1 VNIIQI
7 TPGAGAMFCG
17 GCLRDN
23 ALVAALRQ
31 LGHSTVMLPLYLPLT
46 LDEENQS
53 EGTPIFFSGI
63 NVFLEQKSALF
74 RNAPDWLHNIF
85 STPLLLKLASGQ
97 AGKTH
102 PRDLG
107 ELTVSMLRGEEG
119 NQARELEEM
128 IRWIKANEKPEIISL
143 SNALLVS
150 MTRRLKQELKVPVVC
165 SLQGE
170 DFFLDS
176 LPPPHREL
184 AWKILSERAADVDLF
199 IAPSRYF
206 ADVMS
211 KRLGVSANRIRVIYN
226 GINLE
231 GYGEARRELQTSN
244 SKTQT
249 SPTLGYFARM
259 CPEKGLDI
267 LVEAFIAL
275 KKREPFRNLKLKIGG
290 GCGPGDESFVTKMR
304 ERLEAV
310 GASGD
315 VEFFPNLNRDEKLN
329 FLKSLDVFSVPALY
343 GEAFGLYVI
352 EALAAKVPVVQPR
365 HAAFPELIEASGG
378 GLIAEANAD
387 SLAEKIAE
395 LLSNSE
401 RRRLLGDVGHKAVHE
416 KFTVEKMAGEMA
428 EAFASVK

>member
-1 VNIIQI
+1 
-7 TPGAGAMFCG
+7 MFCG

-31 LGHSTVMLPLYLPLT
+31 LGHSAVMLPLYLPLT

-74 RNAPDWLHNIF
+74 RNAPDWLRKIF

-107 ELTVSMLRGEEG
+107 ELTISMLRGEEG

-128 IRWIKANEKPEIISL
+128 ICWIKSNEKPEIISL

-150 MTRRLKQELKVPVVC
+150 MARRLKQELKVPVVC

-176 LPPPHREL
+176 LPQPHREL

-206 ADVMS
+206 AHVMS
-211 KRLGVSANRIRVIYN
+211 KRLGISQNRIRVIYN

-231 GYGEARRELQTSN
+231 GYGEARDEKGEVRREFQTSN
-244 SKTQT
+244 LKPET

-290 GCGPGDESFVTKMR
+290 GCGPGDEPFVTKMR
-304 ERLEAV
+304 ERLEAD

-378 GLIAEANAD
+378 GLIADAKAE

-395 LLSNSE
+395 LLSDSE
-401 RRRLLGDVGHKAVHE
+401 RRRLLGDAGHKAVRE
-416 KFTVEKMAGEMA
+416 KFTVEKMAREMA
-428 EAFASVK
+428 DAFASLK